1 MTQKLIKKELEFKL
15 PLDLRKALVSDSK
28 IKNLWDDITPIAQRD
43 FVSWIESAKQP
54 ETRARRI
61 EVTCSKLTFG
71 KRRPCCYAVVPMNLY
86 TALNANR
93 DAKAVWKNLSADKRR
108 DIVDEINSVK
118 GEARIQ
124 KIEKMCIKLAK
135 AKK

>member
-1 MTQKLIKKELEFKL
+1 MKQVKKNIQSTIVL
-15 PLDLRKALVSDSK
+15 PLDLRKALTSNPK
-28 IKNLWDDITPIAQRD
+28 IQKLWDGITTVAQRD

-61 EVTCSKLTFG
+61 EVTCSKLTSG
-71 KRRPCCYAVVPMNLY
+71 KRRPCCYAVVPLNLY
-86 TALNANR
+86 TALNANL
-93 DAKAVWKNLSADKRR
+93 DAKTVWKNLTPDKKR

-124 KIEKMCIKLAK
+124 KIEKICSKLAG
-135 AKK
+135 KK